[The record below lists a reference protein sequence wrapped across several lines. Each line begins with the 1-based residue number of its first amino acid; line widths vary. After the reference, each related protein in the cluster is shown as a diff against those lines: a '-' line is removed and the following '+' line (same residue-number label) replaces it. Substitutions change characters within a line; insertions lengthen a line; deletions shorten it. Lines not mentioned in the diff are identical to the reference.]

1 MSNRTNKNMISTLI
15 KRKRINTP
23 TFGRSVWRE
32 HCLLSA
38 VRSTLYRTHLLR
50 PFWIKKKKKNQRT
63 SSTIKKLITITTS
76 EFSGTGSRRAT
87 ATVVTIFHKVVTAV
101 GHLYGSIIVIT
112 CREIY
117 ITVIKH
123 LPGLYHFPEFFST
136 RSPLT
141 S

>member
-1 MSNRTNKNMISTLI
+1 MSNQTNKNMISTLI

-23 TFGRSVWRE
+23 TSDAACDESIVFCR
-32 HCLLSA
+32 LF
-38 VRSTLYRTHLLR
+38 VRHFTHRTHLLR
-50 PFWIKKKKKNQRT
+50 PFWIKKKKYQRT
-63 SSTIKKLITITTS
+63 SSTIKKLMTITTS

-117 ITVIKH
+117 ITVIKQ
-123 LPGLYHFPEFFST
+123 LPGLNHFPEFFST